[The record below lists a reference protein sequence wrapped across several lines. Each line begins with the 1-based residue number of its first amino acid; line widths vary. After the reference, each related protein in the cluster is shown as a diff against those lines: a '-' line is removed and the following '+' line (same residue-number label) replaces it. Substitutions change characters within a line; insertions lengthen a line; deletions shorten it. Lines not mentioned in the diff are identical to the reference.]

1 MNQAFRALSLLIVL
15 VLAACGGGGSPA
27 PATGGPSAAATPGS
41 SGSAAPAFDPAAIS
55 GEARFGIWESSPAEG
70 EAVTAAV
77 DAFREAYP
85 NVDVEQETVAGTYR
99 DQMITRFGTGT
110 DVPDMFFLN
119 AEYTPEWIEEGFL
132 HPLDDYIAAQGYDVS
147 TFFPG
152 YADTFKGPDGKTYG
166 LAKDGNTIAMAYNT
180 DLVATPPATLEELLT
195 VANGL
200 KGQGSL
206 KAPICVNPAL
216 DRGLGFIYA
225 QGGELLTEDNSASA
239 IETEESKAAV
249 QWYLDLFKDGL
260 AQSNTQLGD
269 GWCGEALGKGDVA
282 ITFEGG
288 WLLGYMNDTFPDVNW
303 AFAEMPTG
311 SIGEKVTIS
320 YTAAYAIGV
329 DSENKDQG
337 WTLLQ
342 YLAGPEGM
350 AKWTEGGI
358 AVPSRSDVPV
368 PEGFEAIV
376 AGAEYARPGSGF
388 MWGYGD
394 VQAAFATAFA
404 KEVTDGTFSADA
416 VVAATK
422 NAIDTALAH

>member
-1 MNQAFRALSLLIVL
+1 MRSRLLSLSIVVML
-15 VLAACGGGGSPA
+15 VATACGSGATPE
-27 PATGGPSAAATPGS
+27 PTTGGPTTGATPGS
-41 SGSAAPAFDPAAIS
+41 SESAAPAFDPAAIS
-55 GEARFGIWESSPAEG
+55 GDATFGIWESSPAEG
-70 EAVTAAV
+70 DAVTAAV
-77 DAFREAYP
+77 DAFRDAYP
-85 NVDVEQETVAGTYR
+85 NVTVDQTTVAGNYR

-110 DVPDMFFLN
+110 DVPDVFFLN

-132 HPLDDYIAAQGYDVS
+132 EPLDDYIAAQGFDTS
-147 TFFPG
+147 TFFAG
-152 YADTFKGPDGKTYG
+152 YADTFKGADGKTYG

-180 DLVATPPATLEELLT
+180 DLVTTPPETLEELVELAT
-195 VANGL
+195 SL
-200 KGQGSL
+200 KGEGSL

-225 QGGELLTEDNSASA
+225 QGGELLTEDGSASA
-239 IETEESKAAV
+239 IETDESKAAV
-249 QWYLDLFKDGL
+249 QWYLDLFKDEL

-288 WLLGYMNDTFPDVNW
+288 WLLGYMNDTFPDINW

-329 DSENKDQG
+329 DSVNKDQG

-358 AVPSRSDVPV
+358 AIPSRSDVAV
-368 PEGFEAIV
+368 PEGFDVIV
-376 AGAEYARPGSGF
+376 KGAEYARPGSGF

-394 VQAAFATAFA
+394 VQAAFSAAFA

-416 VVAATK
+416 VVDATK
-422 NAIDTALAH
+422 TAIDTALAH